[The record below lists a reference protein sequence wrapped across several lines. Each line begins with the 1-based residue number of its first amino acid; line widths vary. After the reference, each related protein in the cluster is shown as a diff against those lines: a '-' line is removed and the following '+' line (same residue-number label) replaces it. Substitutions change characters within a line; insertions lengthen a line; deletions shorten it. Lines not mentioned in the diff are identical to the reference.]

1 MAVNNNNS
9 PIPKEA
15 IERAAGIND
24 KFSINGLEFN
34 QEQELVVSKSVKRE
48 AVLSTEL
55 DAGMSIKAVTHKN
68 RRKIEE
74 NIEK

>member
-15 IERAAGIND
+15 IERAADARD

-55 DAGMSIKAVTHKN
+55 DAGMSIKAITHKN
-68 RRKIEE
+68 RREAGFTK
-74 NIEK
+74 

>member
-1 MAVNNNNS
+1 MAVNNNS

-15 IERAAGIND
+15 IEGAAGIKD

-48 AVLSTEL
+48 HVLSTEL
-55 DAGMSIKAVTHKN
+55 ESGMTIKAVTYKN
-68 RRKIEE
+68 RRKLED
-74 NIEK
+74 NIDK

>member
-1 MAVNNNNS
+1 MAVNNNS

-15 IERAAGIND
+15 IERKANASD

-34 QEQELVVSKSVKRE
+34 QEQELVVSKSVKRG
-48 AVLSTEL
+48 AVLSTDL
-55 DAGMSIKAVTHKN
+55 DAGMSIKAVDYKTRNKV
-68 RRKIEE
+68 EE

>member
-15 IERAAGIND
+15 IERAAGASD

-34 QEQELVVSKSVKRE
+34 QEQELVVSKSIKRG
-48 AVLSTEL
+48 AILSTDLME
-55 DAGMSIKAVTHKN
+55 GMTIKAVTHKN
-68 RRKIEE
+68 RRQALE